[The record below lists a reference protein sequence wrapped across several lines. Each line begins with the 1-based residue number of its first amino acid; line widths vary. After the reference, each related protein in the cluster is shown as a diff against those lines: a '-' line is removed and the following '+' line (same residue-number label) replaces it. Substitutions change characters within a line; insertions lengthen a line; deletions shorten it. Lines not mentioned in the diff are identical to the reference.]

1 MPDLLLTRLDYL
13 TVLDAR
19 GADVLTFLQGQVSN
33 DMALLPGRGSLL
45 AALNNPQGRVI
56 AVLRLLHLAQDHV
69 LIVLPVELAEPVRQ
83 LLAKY
88 VLRAK
93 VRIAEAGTT
102 WRVYGITGPDAA
114 MAAST
119 RLHMPVD
126 ATGWRQ
132 LVVAPR
138 VEPLP
143 EGHPAGAAT
152 WRLADIEAGLPEV
165 LAATSGTFV
174 AQMLNLDL
182 VEGISLT
189 KGCYTGQEVVARAH
203 YRGQVKRRAQRFYTA
218 SADALTP
225 GERVRLADGRT
236 AQIILSAPDEAGG
249 QQFLA
254 VTQLAAQ
261 AAADEAAEPGN
272 TAAQTLDC
280 TPLPLPYPLPQ
291 QAPPRS

>member
-1 MPDLLLTRLDYL
+1 MPELALTKLDHL

-19 GADVLTFLQGQVSN
+19 GADVLAFLQGQVSN
-33 DMALLPGRGSLL
+33 DVNLLAGRGGLL

-56 AVLRLLHLAQDHV
+56 ALLRLLHVSQDHV
-69 LIVLPVELAEPVRQ
+69 LIVLPAELAEMVRQ
-83 LLAKY
+83 LLSKY

-93 VRIAEAGTT
+93 VKIVAAGTT
-102 WRVYGITGPDAA
+102 WRVYGITGPDAQS
-114 MAAST
+114 AAST
-119 RLHMPVD
+119 RLHMPMD

-132 LVVAPR
+132 LIVAPR

-143 EGHPAGAAT
+143 EGDPADAAS
-152 WRLADIEAGLPEV
+152 WRLADIEAGLSEV
-165 LAATSGTFV
+165 LTATSGSFV

-182 VEGISLT
+182 VDAISLT

-218 SADALTP
+218 STATLAP
-225 GERVRLADGRT
+225 GERVRLGDGRS
-236 AQIILSAPDEAGG
+236 AQIVLAAADENGG

-261 AAADEAAEPGN
+261 SVADEATEGSS
-272 TAAQTLDC
+272 AAQPLD
-280 TPLPLPYPLPQ
+280 TEPLPLPYPLPRQ
-291 QAPPRS
+291 LLSQP

>member
-1 MPDLLLTRLDYL
+1 MPDLALTRLDHL

-19 GADVLTFLQGQVSN
+19 GADVLAFMQGQVSN
-33 DMALLPGRGSLL
+33 DVTALPGRGSLL
-45 AALNNPQGRVI
+45 AALNNPQGRVV

-69 LIVLPVELAEPVRQ
+69 LLVMPADLAEQVRH

-93 VRIAEAGTT
+93 VKVAEAGAT
-102 WRVYGITGPDAA
+102 WRVYGITGPDAE

-119 RLHMPVD
+119 RLHMPMD

-132 LVVAPR
+132 LIVAPR
-138 VEPLP
+138 VEPFP
-143 EGHPAGAAT
+143 EGHPADAAT

-165 LAATSGTFV
+165 FTATSGSFV

-182 VEGISLT
+182 VDAISLT

-218 SADALTP
+218 STAALAP
-225 GERVRLADGRT
+225 GERVRLADGRG
-236 AQIILSAPDEAGG
+236 AQILLAAPDEAGG

-254 VTQLAAQ
+254 VTQLALQ
-261 AAADEAAEPGN
+261 APADDAAEPGS
-272 TAAQTLDC
+272 TTQPLDC
-280 TPLPLPYPLPQ
+280 TPLPLPYSLPQ
-291 QAPPRS
+291 LAAPPT